1 VLDLNLKFLKDK
13 YKSLVYS
20 DKEKFLDELKFVKD
34 NVDFTKI
41 PAEPILIYSMGKK
54 RAFYYALCFHLSL
67 LKKKV
72 LDYSFITSRQYLDQH
87 FLDRAD
93 RDSLYKEALS
103 TELSFISLSA
113 NDNTN
118 DYMEQLLIDLVENRF
133 YKNDVTIVFVDM
145 SEGTTEVKRLDRYFR
160 NNSFAVLDL
169 TKKERDEKVISNGTI
184 ATKKGRIL

>member
-1 VLDLNLKFLKDK
+1 VLNLDIKFLKDK

-20 DKEKFLDELKFVKD
+20 DKEKFLEELKFVRD
-34 NVDFTKI
+34 SADFTKI
-41 PAEPILIYSMGKK
+41 PAEPILIYSVGKK
-54 RAFYYALCFHLSL
+54 RAFYYALCFHFSL

-72 LDYSFITSRQYLDQH
+72 LDYSLITSRQYLDQH

-133 YKNDVTIVFVDM
+133 YKNDVTVIFIDM
-145 SEGTTEVKRLDRYFR
+145 SEGAIEVKKLDRYFR

-169 TKKERDEKVISNGTI
+169 TKKAQDEKVTSNGTI